1 MKLLSIAEA
10 ATALA
15 EKYCPT
21 GEALRKEIEASSSQV
36 PMVKG
41 TMADAMKAVEGKLL
55 RTGTG
60 KLRRVDLSV
69 PEQKEHSAENPQ
81 GFQSSQV
88 KLDPKRDDGLR
99 AGLMDTMTTLF
110 KEQLIEAAKSGS
122 LIVRDRITRLPC
134 PVGSP
139 EDENL
144 VSMSDLNEY
153 LVKEGLDRL
162 DDAAHGDFIH
172 RVHVTASKVFTEE
185 KERTGEAPTRTRLAK
200 FVAEELRDVPGKRGN
215 PVTAETIRRS
225 YLKDWKQP
233 KV

>member
-55 RTGTG
+55 RTGT
-60 KLRRVDLSV
+60 
-69 PEQKEHSAENPQ
+69 
-81 GFQSSQV
+81 QV
-88 KLDPKRDDGLR
+88 KLDPKRDDSLR

-110 KEQLIEAAKSGS
+110 KEQLIEAAESGS

-153 LVKEGLDRL
+153 LVKEALDRL

-215 PVTAETIRRS
+215 PVTAETIRRT